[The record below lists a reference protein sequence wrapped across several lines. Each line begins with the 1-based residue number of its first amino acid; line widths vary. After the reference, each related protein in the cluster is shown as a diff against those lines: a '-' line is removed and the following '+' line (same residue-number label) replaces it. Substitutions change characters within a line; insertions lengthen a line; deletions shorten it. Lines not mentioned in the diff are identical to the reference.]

1 MPRVANPLTKVR
13 KRLEPCCFSTADFKE
28 LPKDKDKV
36 TDPDQHLNFYRR
48 NIPIQ
53 RETVPKVDEALDLA
67 CERLGLDRE
76 TVHGFVENDP
86 VMNAGCY
93 SGIRG
98 NAVVTVN
105 SGMIE
110 RLTMPELLFV
120 MGHEL
125 GHFIMPLQT
134 SQVPNGRGGH
144 RPASMEDAML
154 QRHLE
159 ISMDRFGLVAC
170 RDVDVACMAAL
181 KIQSGLGSE
190 FIRADL
196 QVFARETFKGYVKDY
211 KEYVDE
217 AFSSHPYVYARIRG
231 LHLFAQTGEYLKLA
245 GQSGKGRGLDEVN
258 AEVLS
263 DMEGTL
269 DFFAKKLMEDALRE
283 FSQAIA
289 AVNLD
294 MDGTL
299 ELSRYVTSLVPAP
312 DMDAVKLIA
321 QRLSKIPV
329 EERGKMADEHFEAL
343 ASKAVNY
350 CPRRTIAHLA
360 QLIEQLK
367 GTSVHP
373 FAEDASAKF
382 HAKFKEHFRLA

>member
-13 KRLEPCCFSTADFKE
+13 KRLEPCCFSSANFKE
-28 LPKDKDKV
+28 LPKDKDKDV
-36 TDPDQHLNFYRR
+36 SPNKYLNFYRK
-48 NIPIQ
+48 NVPIQ
-53 RETVPKVDEALDLA
+53 REIVPKVDEALDLA

-86 VMNAGCY
+86 TMNASCY
-93 SGIRG
+93 PSYRG

-105 SGMIE
+105 SGLIE
-110 RLTMPELLFV
+110 KLTMPELLYI

-125 GHFIMPLQT
+125 GHYIMPLPT
-134 SQVPNGRGGH
+134 VRVPNGRGGV
-144 RPASMEDAML
+144 RPASMEDAMI

-190 FIRADL
+190 FIRPDL

-211 KEYVDE
+211 TEYEEE
-217 AFSSHPYVYARIRG
+217 AFSSHPYVYARIRA
-231 LHLFAQTGEYLKLA
+231 LHLFAQSQEYLELT
-245 GQSGKGRGLDEVN
+245 GQPGEGRALDAVN
-258 AEVLS
+258 AEVLK
-263 DMEGTL
+263 DMEDTL
-269 DFFAKKLMEDALRE
+269 DYFAKKLMEDALRE

-294 MDGTL
+294 MDGTV
-299 ELSRYVTSLVPAP
+299 ELSRYVTSLIPAP
-312 DMDAVKLIA
+312 ELDAVKRIA
-321 QRLSKIPV
+321 ERLGKVPV
-329 EERGKMADEHFEAL
+329 EERGKLATDHFDELAL
-343 ASKAVNY
+343 KAVNF

-360 QLIEQLK
+360 QLLEQLK

-373 FAEDASAKF
+373 FAEDASAQF
-382 HAKFKEHFRLA
+382 QAKFKEHFRLA